1 MWYWTTS
8 HCFYYASSFQGLN
21 SKNFS
26 HLIILFWKKYRLQK
40 CFTQFVWYWFLH
52 ASASAVSGFLLF
64 FGFNLKSTCLQ
75 QQHYLYFSHQLKY
88 FWMQILRNELI
99 RYPFTFLCSWL
110 RLQYNFVGTRI
121 SSMLVDYLLPIKGAS
136 SSIYIPA
143 WVVVDQVDLCPR
155 SFTQQE
161 TAPAVQRSGQRPD
174 LNLEFLWK
182 FVTSRMLIKKVS
194 GGAGLWWLWSVT
206 LWWHYKM
213 SRLVMRWSSQE
224 MLVSVLH
231 HG

>member
-1 MWYWTTS
+1 MFHTICVILIFA
-8 HCFYYASSFQGLN
+8 CFSISSFRI
-21 SKNFS
+21 F
-26 HLIILFWKKYRLQK
+26 
-40 CFTQFVWYWFLH
+40 
-52 ASASAVSGFLLF
+52 AF

-75 QQHYLYFSHQLKY
+75 QQHYLFTSTE
-88 FWMQILRNELI
+88 ILLSADSEELI
-99 RYPFTFLCSWL
+99 RYPNYPFTFLCSWL
-110 RLQYNFVGTRI
+110 RLQYQYNFVGTRI

-161 TAPAVQRSGQRPD
+161 TAPAVQRSGQRPN

-194 GGAGLWWLWSVT
+194 GGAGLICNIVVAL
-206 LWWHYKM
+206 
-213 SRLVMRWSSQE
+213 
-224 MLVSVLH
+224 
-231 HG
+231 

>member
-1 MWYWTTS
+1 MLAATTL
-8 HCFYYASSFQGLN
+8 F
-21 SKNFS
+21 
-26 HLIILFWKKYRLQK
+26 ILFTSTKI
-40 CFTQFVWYWFLH
+40 
-52 ASASAVSGFLLF
+52 LL
-64 FGFNLKSTCLQ
+64 NAD
-75 QQHYLYFSHQLKY
+75 
-88 FWMQILRNELI
+88 IEELI

-110 RLQYNFVGTRI
+110 RLQYLYNFVGTRI

-161 TAPAVQRSGQRPD
+161 TAPAVQRSGQRPN

-194 GGAGLWWLWSVT
+194 GGAGLICNIVVAL
-206 LWWHYKM
+206 
-213 SRLVMRWSSQE
+213 
-224 MLVSVLH
+224 
-231 HG
+231 